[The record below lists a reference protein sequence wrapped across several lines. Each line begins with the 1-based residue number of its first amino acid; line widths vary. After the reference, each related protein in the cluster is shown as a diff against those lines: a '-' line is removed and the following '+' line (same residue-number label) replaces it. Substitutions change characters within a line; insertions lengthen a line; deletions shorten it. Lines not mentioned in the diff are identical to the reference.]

1 MTKFTEMIIERVNQ
15 TIKRFDLLKK
25 PDKVCVALSGGKDSL
40 TILYILY
47 KLGYKVSALCIHEG
61 IEEYRRKTLDHAI
74 SFCKQHN
81 IDYKVVSFKEEFG
94 KGMPFFLKSK
104 ELPCTVC
111 GTLRR
116 YLLNKHSKGF
126 DKIAT
131 GHNMDDEAQVVLMNL
146 FRAHVDLMPRLGPKS
161 KKQKGFTQK
170 IKPLYLV
177 LEKETERFVKEAKI
191 STCGCRCPYVVYAY
205 RKQIRELLDEYEK
218 KHPGTKKNII
228 ERFLKILP
236 KLNKS
241 TLGYGYCKL
250 CGEPSRTD
258 VCKVCRIVGTAKK
271 H

>member
-1 MTKFTEMIIERVNQ
+1 MTKFTDEIIERVKS

-25 PDKVCVALSGGKDSL
+25 TDKVCVALSGGKDSL
-40 TILYILY
+40 TVLYILNE
-47 KLGYKVSALCIHEG
+47 LGYDISALCIHEG
-61 IEEYRRKTLDHAI
+61 IEEYRRKTLDGAV
-74 SFCKQHN
+74 SFCKQHK
-81 IDYKVVSFKEEFG
+81 IPYRIISFKQEFG
-94 KGMPFFLKSK
+94 KPMPFYLKSK

-126 DKIAT
+126 DKIVT

-146 FRAHVDLMPRLGPKS
+146 FRANVELMPRLGPKS

-177 LEKETERFVKEAKI
+177 LEKETERFVKEMRI
-191 STCGCRCPYVVYAY
+191 LTCGCFCPYVVYAY
-205 RKQIRELLDEYEK
+205 RKQIRELLDEHEK
-218 KHPGTKKNII
+218 KNPGTKKNII
-228 ERFLKILP
+228 ERSLKVPP

-241 TLGYGYCKL
+241 KVGYNFCKK

-258 VCKVCRIVGTAKK
+258 VCKVCRIVGE
-271 H
+271 